1 MSLGGLEEGKGKRA
15 GNNGRKK
22 EGNRAFLFS
31 RRPTRVNYPYSFIQ
45 NFVNEI
51 PVGASAKES
60 VLVVYGSIG
69 NESRRLQN
77 SQLNGMGNAKL
88 VRHSV
93 HFWCSF
99 LCNFF

>member
-15 GNNGRKK
+15 GNNGTRRKK
-22 EGNRAFLFS
+22 EGNCAFLSS
-31 RRPTRVNYPYSFIQ
+31 RRPTRVNYSYSFIQ

-60 VLVVYGSIG
+60 VLAAYVSIG
-69 NESRRLQN
+69 NEAKQLQN

-88 VRHSV
+88 VRRLV

-99 LCNFF
+99 F